1 MTAPPPARADKDLHA
16 QLAAQVREHD
26 TRTRQALTA
35 GHDEGAGPHIPDP
48 YRQGR
53 TPVTDIALPT
63 HEQAR
68 ALTDRIKIAVEGTWQ
83 LVREAYTSRTWAI
96 LGYDTW
102 DAYCTAEFG
111 ETRLKL
117 PREERQQVVESLRG
131 SGLSLRAIASAT
143 GISPATA
150 MRDARVSD
158 ETPRFVAGTDGKSY
172 AASVDDLVVDA
183 ELVDEPARPEPQ
195 KPKRRPLPEAF
206 TDAGRDLTRAAEKLA
221 RLTEDDRFARNR
233 ETTHHQVPELLGAL
247 EHTVRLVQ
255 AMNLPA
261 AGASEEARRWWATSL
276 HKISDALTGIANSL
290 EQEK

>member
-1 MTAPPPARADKDLHA
+1 MN
-16 QLAAQVREHD
+16 
-26 TRTRQALTA
+26 
-35 GHDEGAGPHIPDP
+35 
-48 YRQGR
+48 
-53 TPVTDIALPT
+53 DIDLPT

-83 LVREAYTSRTWAI
+83 LIREAYTSRTWAV

-111 ETRLKL
+111 KTRLKL
-117 PREERQQVVESLRG
+117 PREERQEVVESLRG

-158 ETPRFVAGTDGKSY
+158 ETPRFITGTDGKSY
-172 AASVDDLVVDA
+172 AASIDDDVIDA
-183 ELVDEPARPEPQ
+183 ELVDAATRPESQ
-195 KPKRRPLPEAF
+195 KAKRRPLPEAF

-247 EHTVRLVQ
+247 EHTIRLVQ

-261 AGASEEARRWWATSL
+261 AEASEEARRWWATSL